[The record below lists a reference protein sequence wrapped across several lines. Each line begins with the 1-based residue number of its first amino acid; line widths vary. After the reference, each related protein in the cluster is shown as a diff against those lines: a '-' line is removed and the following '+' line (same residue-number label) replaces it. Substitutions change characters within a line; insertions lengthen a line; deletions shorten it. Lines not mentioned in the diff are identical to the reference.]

1 MADKS
6 KNGVANL
13 NEAIRQSLILVLAGG
28 RGSRLKNLTD
38 TEAKPAVP
46 FAGKFRIIDFAL
58 SNCVNSGMRRVGV
71 LTQYRAHNLIQHVQR
86 GWGSFRAEFDE
97 FVEVWPAQQQTAAE
111 SWYSGTADAVYQN
124 IDLIESHHPKYVVI
138 LGGDHIYKQD
148 YSVMLDH
155 HITSGAQVT
164 VACLEVPVAEAREF
178 GVMDV
183 DEQDQI
189 VKFLEKPQTPPE
201 LPNRPGWALA
211 SMGIY
216 IFDHELLVEQLERDA
231 LLEDSSHDFG
241 KDLIPYLVPKV
252 KVMAHRFSHSC
263 VGLDGKKEPYWR
275 DVGTL
280 DAYWEANMDLTHVTP
295 ELDLYDPKWPIW
307 TYQVQRPAAKFV
319 FNDDSRRGYA
329 VDSLVS
335 AGCVVSGSA
344 VERSLLFTDVRVN
357 SYSFV
362 SDSVILSHADIG
374 RKCTLI
380 KCIVGPNT
388 VIPDGMVIGKDP
400 QLDAQRFYR
409 TEGGVTLVT
418 QEHIDKLK

>member
-1 MADKS
+1 MAEQRSD
-6 KNGVANL
+6 GGANL

-38 TEAKPAVP
+38 TEAKPAVA

-124 IDLIESHHPKYVVI
+124 IDLIESHDPKYVVI

-148 YSVMLDH
+148 YSKMLEH
-155 HITSGAQVT
+155 HIRSEAAAT
-164 VACLEVPVAEAREF
+164 VACLEVPVDQAREF

-183 DEQDQI
+183 DANDQI
-189 VKFLEKPQTPPE
+189 INFLEKPAEPPE
-201 LPNRPGWALA
+201 LPSRPGWSLA

-216 IFDHELLVEQLERDA
+216 IFNRDLLVEQLRRDA

-252 KVMAHRFSHSC
+252 KVMAHSFSKSC
-263 VGLDGKKEPYWR
+263 VGLDTKNEPYWR

-295 ELDLYDPKWPIW
+295 ELDLYDPNWPIW

-319 FNDDSRRGYA
+319 FNDDKRRGYA

-344 VERSLLFTDVRVN
+344 VERSLLFTDVRIN
-357 SYSFV
+357 SYSV
-362 SDSVILSHADIG
+362 VTDSVILPRADVG

-380 KCIVGPNT
+380 KCIVGPDT
-388 VIPDGMVIGKDP
+388 VIPDGLEIGVDP
-400 QLDAQRFYR
+400 ELDAKRFYR

-418 QEHIDKLK
+418 KEHIDKLT